1 MICIGVDIKSS
12 LKSIELSKKFKN
24 IFASAGFHP
33 HESKDATTT
42 YINEIEKLL
51 NLEKVVALGEIG
63 LDYHYDHSDRKIQ
76 NIVYNEQL
84 ELAKSLNIP
93 SIIHCRNAENDIITG
108 IKNTGA
114 TKGVIH
120 CFSGNQN
127 FADNL
132 FELGFLISFTG
143 MITFNKSLESIVKNV
158 PLNKIMLETDSP
170 YLTPHPYRGKRNE
183 PAMVKVIAEKIA
195 NIKNISLNEVA
206 NQTTKNAEELFGI

>member
-195 NIKNISLNEVA
+195 NIKNISLNDVA